1 MDELELSDVVPEDAE
16 AAILAGLKA
25 HNDVMLGQTDRRN
38 LFIPLKDDQGHID
51 GGLVGYTG
59 RGWLYVEMLF
69 VPERLRRQG
78 MAGKL
83 LQRAEQEARAR
94 GCIGAYIDTINPDAR
109 RAYERQGYEV
119 FGRIDDFTKG
129 FDITWMIKR
138 F

>member
-1 MDELELSDVVPEDAE
+1 MDELELSDIVPADAE
-16 AAILAGLKA
+16 ATILASLKT

-38 LFIPLKDDQGHID
+38 LFIPLTDDEGHID

-83 LQRAEQEARAR
+83 LERAEQEARTR
-94 GCIGAYIDTINPDAR
+94 GCIGAYIDTINPEAC
-109 RAYERQGYEV
+109 RAYQRQDYEV
-119 FGRIDDFTKG
+119 FGRIDNFTKG

>member
-1 MDELELSDVVPEDAE
+1 MDELQLSDSVPADAE

-25 HNDVMLGQTDRRN
+25 HNDIMLGQTDRRN
-38 LFIPLKDDQGHID
+38 LFIPLTDGEGHFD

-83 LQRAEQEARAR
+83 LQRAEREARDR
-94 GCIGAYIDTINPDAR
+94 GCIGAYIDTINPDAC
-109 RAYERQGYEV
+109 RAYQRQGYDV
-119 FGRIDDFTKG
+119 FGRIDNFTQG